1 MFDQPD
7 ARRLERGNS
16 TKVVQHYGEDGG
28 SIQPSPQNTINTK
41 FMETSLTP
49 NGANL
54 IQVDG
59 DMQKQFIALCKDA
72 NELQLAD
79 DVSYTFKAASVVQ
92 SLRNLLTEKVVNH
105 YFVPLMGTR
114 IGFLTDHDK
123 EGKDGKRLP
132 PYDWQTVRD
141 CIIDA
146 ACRGLAPVGN
156 QMNIIAGNMYPTKEG
171 YTHLLKRIGT
181 KYFITKSE
189 DKSAPGSPTARI
201 ECKIVFEKDGIKSD
215 YTFIATPKK
224 NQFSSLDQLQ
234 GKAERKAKK
243 SLYEYLTGIDLGDA
257 DEDSGP
263 VDDQSE
269 AVEDRKAFMR
279 TRPDSANPTLL

>member
-1 MFDQPD
+1 MAVRIRLPLQP
-7 ARRLERGNS
+7 L
-16 TKVVQHYGEDGG
+16 K
-28 SIQPSPQNTINTK
+28 PK

-59 DMQKQFIALCKDA
+59 DMQKQFITLCKDA
-72 NELQLAD
+72 NDLQLAD
-79 DVSYTFKAASVVQ
+79 DVSYTFKAAAVVQ

-171 YTHLLKRIGT
+171 YTHLLKRIGA
-181 KYFITKSE
+181 KYVIIKSE
-189 DKSAPGSPTARI
+189 DKAAPGSPTAKI
-201 ECKIVFEKDGIKSD
+201 ECKIYYEYNGQKND
-215 YTFIATPKK
+215 YTFTATPKK

-269 AVEDRKAFMR
+269 AVEDRKTILR
-279 TRPDSANPTLL
+279 SKPEGSTPTLL